1 MYCITAC
8 DIITDKTI
16 SIFSS
21 FSFFCSFFFHKIY
34 ICSSDKNKAIII
46 IVPCSSSTGEATLN
60 TFSFGPHH
68 YSCFDLR
75 HRCCPNTDSAIK
87 EMRLKIHQGGLLLY
101 LTVKKCSPRAAKR
114 QIMSAA
120 HFLSL
125 SKKKKKKTL
134 SKQWVQAVVKP
145 F

>member
-16 SIFSS
+16 SIFS
-21 FSFFCSFFFHKIY
+21 FFLFIFFHKIY
-34 ICSSDKNKAIII
+34 ICSSDTNKAII
-46 IVPCSSSTGEATLN
+46 IVPCSSSPGEATLK

-101 LTVKKCSPRAAKR
+101 LTVKKCLPRAAKR

-125 SKKKKKKTL
+125 SKKKYIRL
-134 SKQWVQAVVKP
+134 AYSGFRQVLNLFNA